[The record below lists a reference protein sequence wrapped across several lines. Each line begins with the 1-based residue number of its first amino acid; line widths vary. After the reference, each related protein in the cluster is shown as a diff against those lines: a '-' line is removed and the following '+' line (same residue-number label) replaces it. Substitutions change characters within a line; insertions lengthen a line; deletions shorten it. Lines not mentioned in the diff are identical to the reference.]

1 MARER
6 QYHRGIGAC
15 AIEAPK
21 SEGCKRGDILVG
33 QATVKAFKHGWAL
46 LGSRFT
52 SNKLRAIE
60 HAKRIDRM
68 LVRG

>member
-1 MARER
+1 MARGR
-6 QYHRGIGAC
+6 NITRGIGGD

-21 SEGCKRGDILVG
+21 SCDCKHGDILVG
-33 QATVKAFKHGWAL
+33 MATVKAFRHGWAL
-46 LGSRFT
+46 IGSKFT
-52 SNKLRAIE
+52 SKKSTAIA

>member
-1 MARER
+1 MGRGR
-6 QYHRGIGAC
+6 TINRGIGGD

-21 SEGCKRGDILVG
+21 SENCKRGDILVG

-46 LGSRFT
+46 IGSRFT
-52 SNKLRAIE
+52 SNKSRAIE